1 MAKNAGD
8 MIAEADARN
17 AEAIIKS
24 IRDAQANGTRWVNPV
39 DQTDGFPVNPTT
51 GRAYGGSYNG
61 LILLIMSSHYGD
73 SRWAGFGQW
82 KKKGNTPKK
91 GERGTA
97 IFFPRFACAACG
109 KAVGFAKKC
118 GGCGKAIVKSSDKRM
133 VGFGQSVVFNNQ
145 QGVSP
150 MPTVERADVDPAE
163 GFEAAAA
170 IVRKAG
176 ADVREGG
183 VRNFYSPTGDYIGMA
198 RAAAFAT
205 TADYW
210 STMLHEHAHWTGA
223 ASRLNRPGIV
233 DFNGYGTPQYAF
245 EELVAE
251 ISASFLCKH
260 AGVTREGLDSQH
272 AAYLAS
278 WCKALKDD
286 PSVIR
291 RACGEASK
299 VLRYLTK

>member
-1 MAKNAGD
+1 MANTND

-17 AEAIIKS
+17 AEAIIRS
-24 IRDAQANGTRWVNPV
+24 IREAQANGTRWVNPV
-39 DQTDGFPVNPTT
+39 DQTHGFPSNPTT
-51 GRAYGGSYNG
+51 GRAYGGSYNS

-82 KKKGNTPKK
+82 RDKGNTPRK

-109 KAVGFAKKC
+109 KAAGFAKKC
-118 GGCGKAIVKSSDKRM
+118 GGCGKAIVKASDKCM
-133 VGFGQSVVFNNQ
+133 VGFGQSIVFNNQ
-145 QGVSP
+145 QGISP
-150 MPTVERADVDPAE
+150 MPTVERTDVDPAE

-170 IVRKAG
+170 IVAKAG

-183 VRNFYSPTGDYIGMA
+183 ARNFYSPSGDYIGMA
-198 RAAAFAT
+198 RPAAFAT

-210 STMLHEHAHWTGA
+210 STMLHEHAHWTGHS
-223 ASRLNRPGIV
+223 SRLNRPGIAN
-233 DFNGYGTPQYAF
+233 FSGFGSEAYAY

-260 AGVTREGLDSQH
+260 AGVNRPGLDDNH

-278 WCKALKDD
+278 WCKTLEDD

-291 RACGEASK
+291 RACGEAAK
-299 VLRYLTK
+299 VLHYLTK

>member
-1 MAKNAGD
+1 MANASE
-8 MIAEADARN
+8 MFEEADARN

-82 KKKGNTPKK
+82 KAKGNTPRK
-91 GERGTA
+91 GEKGTS
-97 IFFPRFACAACG
+97 IFFPRFACAACN
-109 KAVGFAKKC
+109 KAIGFAKKC
-118 GGCGKAIVKSSDKRM
+118 GGCGAAIVKASDKRM

-150 MPTVERADVDPAE
+150 LPTVERPDVDPTV

-170 IVRKAG
+170 IVAKAG
-176 ADVREGG
+176 ADVRHAG
-183 VRNFYSPTGDYIGMA
+183 VRCFYSPSEDYVGMA
-198 RAAAFAT
+198 PAASFAS

-210 STMLHEHAHWTGA
+210 STMLHEHAHWTGH
-223 ASRLNRPGIV
+223 ASRLNRPGITN
-233 DFNGYGTPQYAF
+233 FNGFGTPQYAF

-278 WCKALKDD
+278 WCKALEDD